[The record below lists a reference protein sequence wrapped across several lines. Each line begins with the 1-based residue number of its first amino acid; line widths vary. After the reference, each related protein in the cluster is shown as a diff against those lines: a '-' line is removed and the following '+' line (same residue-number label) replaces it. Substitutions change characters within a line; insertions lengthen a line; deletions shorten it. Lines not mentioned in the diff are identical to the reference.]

1 MLRLAAFLVLFVL
14 GCRTSRAAR
23 GPVEGQL
30 ELHWNDSARAVTLLA
45 PVEAHWC
52 AGDTLL
58 QLLAIHRDTA
68 FGVALVARDSL
79 RPDSFLVIQGG
90 VYVPRRPYAEA
101 ALRALGVTD
110 LKGYTSIWGLVTLTE
125 ARKSRVTGNLDM
137 HVAGG
142 GHDTLH
148 LTGSFDRV
156 AVAPAGLPCG
166 RSNKPRTP

>member
-1 MLRLAAFLVLFVL
+1 MSRALPFLVLCIL
-14 GCRTSRAAR
+14 ACRSSRAAR

-58 QLLAIHRDTA
+58 ELLAIHRDTS
-68 FGVALVARDSL
+68 FGVALLARDSL
-79 RPDSFLVIQGG
+79 RADSFMVIQGG
-90 VYVPRRPYAEA
+90 VYVARRPYAEG
-101 ALRALGVTD
+101 ALRALGATD
-110 LKGYTSIWGLVTLTE
+110 LKGYNSIWGLVTLTE
-125 ARKSRVTGNLDM
+125 ARSTRVSGSLDM

-148 LTGSFDRV
+148 LVGRFDRV
-156 AVAPAGLPCG
+156 TVAPAGLPCG
-166 RSNKPRTP
+166 RSNKPRSP